1 MGYSI
6 FSHKSELLGRSEFI
20 VADLEYIGEE
30 LDSLTKDGCVIQNVE
45 YDNDGHF
52 LIQYLTRD
60 SAEVLKTVAEH
71 EEKEQAII
79 NSLVRDCSKALAN
92 TVSED
97 VYCRVVHYD
106 GGEVSKE
113 LSSSFFKRWYRD
125 IQSISRADGC
135 FEVELEN
142 GEKYDLSRL

>member
-1 MGYSI
+1 M
-6 FSHKSELLGRSEFI
+6 LGRSEFI

-45 YDNDGHF
+45 YDNDGRF

-79 NSLVRDCSKALAN
+79 NSLVRDCSKALTN

-97 VYCRVVHYD
+97 VYCKVVNYSS
-106 GGEVSKE
+106 GEVSKE

-125 IQSISRADGC
+125 IQSIERAEGC
-135 FEVELEN
+135 FVVELEN
-142 GEKYDLSRL
+142 GEKYDISRL